1 MEASI
6 DQQIVFESNVAGR
19 VRNTKLATTKPL
31 WPLFEAISN
40 SVHSIQEKNDG
51 NGRIEVRLI
60 RNGKPETLAELDSV
74 DRYPI
79 KGMQIVDNGIGFT
92 DKNFKSF
99 LTADS
104 DYKIEKG
111 AKGIGRFVCLK
122 AFHTVRVDSIYNKGK
137 QKYHRTFD
145 FKEENPGIFDYSDK
159 PYSGKV
165 TGTRVSILDF
175 RQEFQNKCPLT
186 CQEISEKIIEH
197 FLVYFLMDAMPE
209 VKIVEQNQQF
219 VVVNKIYAKDI
230 KPTIQTDGFELKGQH
245 FNLSLV
251 KIFHGRTNHQIHY
264 CANERDVKTEP
275 LGNLILDL
283 GKRIIQPDTEF
294 AYHAYITGQYLDD
307 NVDSERTGFVH
318 PEGIDDDEQLS
329 NEITQKEIE
338 RGSVKCIEKILGE
351 YLDTVRDR
359 KMSEVQEYVYA
370 EAPQFRSVLT
380 HRPEKINSIPPSFTG
395 QKLNMELYRIQ
406 QEWESEVREQGEKLL
421 KISDDAT
428 DVDDYKR
435 SYAEYLEELNDVG
448 KANLA
453 KYIVHRKSI
462 IELLD
467 KYLDETEEG
476 RFKKED
482 AIHNLFFPIKKY
494 SDEINY
500 DKQNL
505 WLIDERL
512 SYHSYLSS
520 DKSFKQLE
528 RLDSESV
535 DRTDLLIFNE
545 AFAFAEGDDF
555 SSFTLVEF
563 KRPGRDDYNLGS
575 EKGNPVDQIY
585 NYIRTIRNS
594 KATSRTGRL
603 ISVNSENIPFYCY
616 IICDFNSKLFEIME
630 TREFKKTPD
639 GQGFFRFHDS
649 FNAYIEVISYTK
661 LLKDAKQRNRVLF
674 EKLNLPRS

>member
-1 MEASI
+1 
-6 DQQIVFESNVAGR
+6 
-19 VRNTKLATTKPL
+19 
-31 WPLFEAISN
+31 
-40 SVHSIQEKNDG
+40 
-51 NGRIEVRLI
+51 
-60 RNGKPETLAELDSV
+60 
-74 DRYPI
+74 
-79 KGMQIVDNGIGFT
+79 
-92 DKNFKSF
+92 
-99 LTADS
+99 
-104 DYKIEKG
+104 
-111 AKGIGRFVCLK
+111 
-122 AFHTVRVDSIYNKGK
+122 
-137 QKYHRTFD
+137 
-145 FKEENPGIFDYSDK
+145 
-159 PYSGKV
+159 
-165 TGTRVSILDF
+165 
-175 RQEFQNKCPLT
+175 
-186 CQEISEKIIEH
+186 
-197 FLVYFLMDAMPE
+197 
-209 VKIVEQNQQF
+209 
-219 VVVNKIYAKDI
+219 
-230 KPTIQTDGFELKGQH
+230 
-245 FNLSLV
+245 
-251 KIFHGRTNHQIHY
+251 
-264 CANERDVKTEP
+264 
-275 LGNLILDL
+275 
-283 GKRIIQPDTEF
+283 
-294 AYHAYITGQYLDD
+294 
-307 NVDSERTGFVH
+307 
-318 PEGIDDDEQLS
+318 
-329 NEITQKEIE
+329 
-338 RGSVKCIEKILGE
+338 
-351 YLDTVRDR
+351 
-359 KMSEVQEYVYA
+359 MSEVQEYVYA